1 MQLPSAITKQSQI
14 QAAINAVK
22 RSLAPDAVHVRY
34 EIGQDWSGEWSI
46 FFRMVLTDD
55 AAKHRLRDVAA
66 KIVWAWRDSWT
77 SQAWEFSRI
86 TLSGAFRSRKP
97 CRNRLGR
104 RCCPLL
110 YSRMH
115 AIWRREAMRGAKI
128 LHAPSRVY
136 RVPQRA

>member
-77 SQAWEFSRI
+77 SRHGNSPVSHFQERF
-86 TLSGAFRSRKP
+86 GAGSLAGTG
-97 CRNRLGR
+97 LGVDAGR
-104 RCCPLL
+104 
-110 YSRMH
+110 
-115 AIWRREAMRGAKI
+115 
-128 LHAPSRVY
+128 
-136 RVPQRA
+136 